1 MSKTDMLRLDEY
13 LGHIVQAIDR
23 VHRYV
28 DNMVALTFLQDE
40 KTQDAVIRNLEVIG
54 EASNNIKKFH
64 PDFVSQHPEVPLN
77 FAYEMRNALAHGY
90 FKIDFEVVWKTIHT
104 ELPDQYVASLTYIAK
119 EDPLTAEMV
128 HKGWISH

>member
-40 KTQDAVIRNLEVIG
+40 KTQDAVIRNLEIIG

-77 FAYEMRNALAHGY
+77 FAYEMRNALAHGN

-104 ELPDQYVASLTYIAK
+104 DLPELRNQVAAL
-119 EDPLTAEMV
+119 
-128 HKGWISH
+128 ISP